1 MGWIT
6 SFFGMI
12 FNFIF
17 DVVAM
22 GMPIATLGITIIIF
36 TIVTRLLMTPLQIM
50 QQRTTKGM
58 AVIQPEL
65 EKLQVKYKDK
75 KDPASQAEYSA
86 AMQTLYKK
94 HKVNPLAGCLP
105 LIIQLPLIM
114 ALFGVLREASTYIVK
129 LKDVYVGLATNIMA
143 SVGNYQ
149 EILQP
154 YLDIHS
160 MKGKIKYDLT
170 QATAEQGILGVKEL
184 LSKLTSSQWS
194 ELLGKI
200 PQDAVSTIQPLI
212 EQKNNYEWFGF
223 NLVDTPSQLMS
234 SGMWLALIVPLL
246 VWVSTIIYSKYTMA
260 QTQAKKPGESG
271 NAQSEQTMKT
281 MNTVMPVMTAF
292 FSYTMPCGLALYWIM
307 GNVIMLVQQIL
318 VTKLLDKKDA
328 VSNT

>member
-1 MGWIT
+1 
-6 SFFGMI
+6 
-12 FNFIF
+12 
-17 DVVAM
+17 
-22 GMPIATLGITIIIF
+22 
-36 TIVTRLLMTPLQIM
+36 MTPLQIM
-50 QQRTTKGM
+50 QQRTTRGM

-65 EKLQVKYKDK
+65 EKLQKKYKDK
-75 KDPASQAEYSA
+75 KDQASQAEYSA

-114 ALFGVLREASTYIVK
+114 ALFGVLRDASTYITK
-129 LKDVYVGLATNIMA
+129 LKDLYIGLATNIMA

-149 EILQP
+149 EVLQP

-170 QATAEQGILGVKEL
+170 QTTAEQGVLGVKEL

-194 ELLGKI
+194 ELLGKM
-200 PQDAVSTIQPLI
+200 PQDALRNVQPLI

-223 NLVDTPSQLMS
+223 NLVDTPSQLVS
-234 SGMWLALIVPLL
+234 SGMWLVLIVPVL
-246 VWVSTIIYSKYTMA
+246 VWISTIIYSKYTMA
-260 QTQAKKPGESG
+260 QTQAKQSGEAA
-271 NAQSEQTMKT
+271 NAQSAQTMKT

-307 GNVIMLVQQIL
+307 GNIIMLVQQII
-318 VTKLLDKKDA
+318 VTKLLEKQDA
-328 VSNT
+328 ASNT